1 MEMKWIVLAL
11 AGFMYVAVIIFSDKK
26 HWASLAAGAAVI
38 LIGAVSPF
46 HAFITLI
53 NWNILGI
60 YIGSLII
67 AELFLYSRVPNRLA
81 DMIIESMPDTGSAI
95 TAILI
100 MTGIISAFVENVATV
115 LVMAPIALSVCK
127 KLRITPIYF
136 MAGLAVMANLQG
148 TATLVGDPPSM
159 IFASYAHYGFND
171 FFMYQGRLSIFFVV
185 QTGMIAGAL
194 YFYLYFT
201 KAVNIG
207 KQKITVD
214 RERIISFFP
223 TVLLLL
229 MIIVLAICS
238 FLHIEY
244 SGAFVMIL
252 GIAGLIWFYAVRKEG
267 FQKTAVM
274 VKNLDWETIGF
285 LIGIFIVI
293 GTISETGLLEDF
305 ALFLRGIIGGNKLL
319 GFFVIILVS
328 VIISGFVDNVPYIIV
343 MLPVAA
349 TLAQNMGLKSELY
362 MFALLVGS
370 CMGGN
375 LTPFGAS
382 ANIAAMGILK
392 KQGTPLSFGGWC
404 KIGVPFTLIT
414 TAAASILLWFLW
426 G

>member
-11 AGFMYVAVIIFSDKK
+11 AALMYVFVVIFPSKK
-26 HWASLAAGAAVI
+26 HWISLGAGALVI
-38 LIGAVSPF
+38 VIGAVPVA
-46 HAFITLI
+46 HALLTLI

-81 DMIIESMPDTGSAI
+81 DTIIDSMPNTGSAI
-95 TAILI
+95 TAVLI

-127 KLRITPIYF
+127 KLRITPVYF
-136 MAGLAVMANLQG
+136 MTGLAVMANLQG

-171 FFMYQGRLSIFFVV
+171 FFVYQGRLSIFFVV
-185 QTGMIAGAL
+185 QAGMIAGAL
-194 YFYLYFT
+194 YFYLYFA
-201 KAVNIG
+201 KAG
-207 KQKITVD
+207 KQKIKV
-214 RERIISFFP
+214 ERAPVLSLFP
-223 TVLLLL
+223 TVLLLV
-229 MIIVLAICS
+229 MIAALAFCSFFHIEHSGLIVL
-238 FLHIEY
+238 L
-244 SGAFVMIL
+244 L
-252 GIAGLIWFYAVRKEG
+252 GVGGLLWFYLVRKEG
-267 FQKTAVM
+267 FRKTAVL
-274 VKNLDWETIGF
+274 VKELDWETIGF
-285 LIGIFIVI
+285 LIGIFVVI

-305 ALFLRGIIGGNKLL
+305 ALFLRGVIGDNKIA
-319 GFFVIILVS
+319 GFFVIIFVS
-328 VIISGFVDNVPYIIV
+328 VLISGFVDNVPYIIV

-349 TLAQNMGLKSELY
+349 TLAQDMGLKSELY

-392 KQGTPLSFGGWC
+392 KHDCPLSFAGWC

-414 TAAASILLWFLW
+414 TASAALVLWLLWS
-426 G
+426 

>member
-1 MEMKWIVLAL
+1 MEMKWIVLAFAAL
-11 AGFMYVAVIIFSDKK
+11 MYICVIIFSGKK
-26 HWASLAAGAAVI
+26 HWISLAAAALLI
-38 LIGAVSPF
+38 FIGATPAS
-46 HAFITLI
+46 HAVLHLI

-60 YIGSLII
+60 YIGSLVI

-81 DMIIESMPDTGSAI
+81 DTIIEVMPDTGSAI

-100 MTGIISAFVENVATV
+100 MTGILSAFVENVATV
-115 LVMAPIALSVCK
+115 LVMAPIALSLCK
-127 KLRITPIYF
+127 KLHITPVYF
-136 MAGLAVMANLQG
+136 MTGLAVMANLQG

-171 FFMYQGRLSIFFVV
+171 FFVHQGRLSIFFIV
-185 QTGMIAGAL
+185 QMGMLAGAL

-201 KAVNIG
+201 KAAGIG
-207 KQKITVD
+207 GQKIGIE
-214 RERIISFFP
+214 REQVLSFFP
-223 TVLLLL
+223 TVLLIL
-229 MIIVLAICS
+229 MIIALAICS

-252 GIAGLIWFYAVRKEG
+252 GIAGVVWFYAVRKEG
-267 FQKTAVM
+267 IQKTAAM

-285 LIGIFIVI
+285 LIGVFVVI
-293 GTISETGLLEDF
+293 GTVSETGLLEDF
-305 ALFLRGIIGGNKLL
+305 ARFLRSIVGENKLL
-319 GFFVIILVS
+319 GFTVIILVS

-392 KQGTPLSFGGWC
+392 KQGTLMSFADWC
-404 KIGVPFTLIT
+404 KIGVPFTFIT